1 MKTRTKEQKDAAVL
15 ITSIFFVTFSMM
27 THKMKRKNAKF
38 LDKKSLLILWLPKKF
53 TSFSQKAQC
62 DVSK

>member
-1 MKTRTKEQKDAAVL
+1 
-15 ITSIFFVTFSMM
+15 VTFSMM

-53 TSFSQKAQC
+53 TSFSQMAPMRCQ
-62 DVSK
+62 

>member
-15 ITSIFFVTFSMM
+15 ITSIFFMTFSMM

-53 TSFSQKAQC
+53 TSFSQMAQC

>member
-15 ITSIFFVTFSMM
+15 ITSIFFMTFEMM
-27 THKMKRKNAKF
+27 IHKMKRKNAKF

-53 TSFSQKAQC
+53 TSFSQ
-62 DVSK
+62 